1 MIDFLRYFHTPGTAI
16 GRIGDGNRIAR
27 IEQWVRQMSGSSLSE
42 AGVFPHVLHINEM
55 APLPL
60 LNQLFEIC
68 NVPAEA
74 RSLRA
79 DA

>member
-1 MIDFLRYFHTPGTAI
+1 MPLAGAAESEGY
-16 GRIGDGNRIAR
+16 IAR

-42 AGVFPHVLHINEM
+42 AGVFPHVLHVNEI